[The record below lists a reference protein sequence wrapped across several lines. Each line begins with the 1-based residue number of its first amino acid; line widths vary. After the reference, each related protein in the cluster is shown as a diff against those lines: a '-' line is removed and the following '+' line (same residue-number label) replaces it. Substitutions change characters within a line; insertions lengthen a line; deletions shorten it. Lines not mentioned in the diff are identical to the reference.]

1 MDPSKHKPGLV
12 VHSFGWPMVRVAVHC
27 CLATVAMV
35 TSITGL

>member
-12 VHSFGWPMVRVAVHC
+12 VHSFGWPMVRVPVYC

-35 TSITGL
+35 TPTAGL